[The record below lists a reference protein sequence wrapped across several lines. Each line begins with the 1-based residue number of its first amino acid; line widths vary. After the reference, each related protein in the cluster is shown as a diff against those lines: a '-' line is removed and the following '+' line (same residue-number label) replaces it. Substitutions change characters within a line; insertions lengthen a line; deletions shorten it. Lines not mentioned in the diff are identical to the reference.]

1 MQHGFAGTSTEFELS
16 LLAAATR
23 VGVVVVDT
31 TENALVDVLDKNN
44 ATFNLAGGSLDRLG
58 S

>member
-23 VGVVVVDT
+23 VGVVVVVVDT
-31 TENALVDVLDKNN
+31 T
-44 ATFNLAGGSLDRLG
+44 
-58 S
+58 

>member
-23 VGVVVVDT
+23 VGVVVVGVVDT
-31 TENALVDVLDKNN
+31 T
-44 ATFNLAGGSLDRLG
+44 
-58 S
+58 